1 MISAVADTPF
11 EAVVSGADTGLV
23 GTITVEVYD
32 PTTGT
37 SVIAPTTVGI
47 TEPRSGTYRALLT
60 VPDPGTLMVRWSYAG
75 TAAEEDLLVT
85 ALPVVP
91 SESASTIDPELVRPT
106 VTEVSIL
113 ERTRTVGMTAGGLG
127 GDTTPSDITVFGT
140 DTRPTA
146 TEVEAIIDQA
156 VSAIIGQ
163 MPAEVPVVYYGQ
175 IRHFVALYSAILI
188 EGSFFR
194 ESLDEGSVELYRDLL
209 STGIPQLRTSIDEE
223 VAEDTFG
230 GFANVTVRSPS
241 MSAMLAMYPD
251 WPVLP

>member
-1 MISAVADTPF
+1 M
-11 EAVVSGADTGLV
+11 
-23 GTITVEVYD
+23 
-32 PTTGT
+32 TT
-37 SVIAPTTVGI
+37 
-47 TEPRSGTYRALLT
+47 
-60 VPDPGTLMVRWSYAG
+60 PDP
-75 TAAEEDLLVT
+75 
-85 ALPVVP
+85 PVP
-91 SESASTIDPELVRPT
+91 IDPALVRPT
-106 VTEVSIL
+106 VAEVSIL

-146 TEVEAIIDQA
+146 TEVDAIIDQA
-156 VSAIIGQ
+156 VEAIIGQ

-194 ESLDEGSVELYRDLL
+194 ESLDEGSVELYTSLL
-209 STGIPQLRTSIDEE
+209 ERGIPQLRTVIDEE